1 MARACFLMQVKPE
14 RLNDY
19 LAAHDVWPEMLAAL
33 TAAGIRNYSLF
44 YRPDGLVVGYLEGD
58 DVRESLRKVGET
70 EVNARWQAGM
80 AEFFDSGSG
89 DLESGGVQWL
99 TEYFH
104 LE

>member
-14 RLNDY
+14 RLKDY

-33 TAAGIRNYSLF
+33 SEAGITNYSLF
-44 YRPDGLVVGYLEGD
+44 YRPDGLVVGYLEGE

-80 AEFFDSGSG
+80 AEFFGSGSG

-104 LE
+104 LD